1 MKILPNELYWQ
12 LQGCGRVQESR
23 YGISFWKHQSCYLPK
38 SWVGVYLVITWY
50 QVHTYLYGTHILYI
64 HLCRHEMHFFLNYV
78 KMSFSILSFK
88 YVGTCF
94 LVLKTDCIINNNV
107 CFYSYRVIYYSPSHF
122 PIVASLPYAH
132 AETAAQEIY
141 FINGFMSTCWFIQ
154 VFGKCKA

>member
-23 YGISFWKHQSCYLPK
+23 YGISFWQHQSCYLPK
-38 SWVGVYLVITWY
+38 SWVGDDLVIPWY
-50 QVHTYLYGTHILYI
+50 QVHTYMYGTHILYI

-107 CFYSYRVIYYSPSHF
+107 CFYSYRVMYYSLSPLSNCCL
-122 PIVASLPYAH
+122 ITLC
-132 AETAAQEIY
+132 
-141 FINGFMSTCWFIQ
+141 TCWNCCPRNIFHQWVHVNLLIHTSLW
-154 VFGKCKA
+154 